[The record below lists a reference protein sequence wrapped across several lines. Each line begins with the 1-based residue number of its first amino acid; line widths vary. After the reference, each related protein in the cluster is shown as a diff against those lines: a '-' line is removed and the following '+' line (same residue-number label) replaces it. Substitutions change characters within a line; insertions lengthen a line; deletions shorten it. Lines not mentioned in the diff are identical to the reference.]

1 MQPEVLR
8 RRCARPDCARVPAAS
23 LTYDYGAR
31 AVWIDP
37 AGEPHP
43 SSYDLCARHAGRLRV
58 PYGWQLVDRRSGT
71 LVGER

>member
-1 MQPEVLR
+1 MQPEVLD

-23 LTYDYGAR
+23 LTYDHGAR

-43 SSYDLCARHAGRLRV
+43 SSYDSARHARGLLV
-58 PYGWQLVDRRSGT
+58 PHWRLVDRRS
-71 LVGER
+71 LVAER

>member
-1 MQPEVLR
+1 MQPETLN
-8 RRCARPDCARVPAAS
+8 RRCARPDCARLPAAS

-43 SSYDLCARHAGRLRV
+43 SSYDLCARHARGLRV
-58 PYGWQLVDRRSGT
+58 PHGWRLVDRRS
-71 LVGER
+71 LVAER